1 MATQNKNF
9 KVKNGLDVAGA
20 VTATSTI
27 AGSGLA
33 GSLLSASS
41 PAMDGSAS
49 AGTATVPARADHVH
63 PTDTTRA
70 PLNSPTFTG
79 VPAAPTAAGGTN
91 TTQIATT
98 AYVRGEISS
107 LVASAPATLDTL
119 NELATALGNDANF
132 ASSVTTSLAAKA
144 NLASP
149 TFTGTPAAP
158 TPAVGTNTTQ
168 IATTAYVKA
177 EIAATPSSEPIHP
190 FVTGVI

>member
-1 MATQNKNF
+1 MPTQNKNF
-9 KVKNGLDVAGA
+9 RVKNGLDVTGA
-20 VTATSTI
+20 VTATSTVS
-27 AGSGLA
+27 ATGLA
-33 GSLLSASS
+33 GSLLTSASPS
-41 PAMDGSAS
+41 MNGTAA

-63 PTDTTRA
+63 PTDTSRA

-132 ASSVTTSLAAKA
+132 STTVTNSLALKA
-144 NLASP
+144 PLASP
-149 TFTGTPAAP
+149 AFTGTPTAP
-158 TPAVGTNTTQ
+158 TAAVNTNTTQ
-168 IATTAYVKA
+168 IATTAYVRA
-177 EIAATPSSEPIHP
+177 QIAATSEPIHP
-190 FVTGVI
+190 FITGVI